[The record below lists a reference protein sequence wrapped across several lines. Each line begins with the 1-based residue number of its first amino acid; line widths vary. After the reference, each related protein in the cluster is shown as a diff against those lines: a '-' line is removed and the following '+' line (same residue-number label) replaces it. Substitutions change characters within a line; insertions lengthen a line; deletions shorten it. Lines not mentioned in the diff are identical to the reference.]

1 MTQSLC
7 LQPLGDTCAE
17 TDPLDLV
24 TLPCTV
30 GRSRDC
36 DLQLNLDRISR
47 HHLRLRLDGEQ
58 LLVEDLGST
67 NGTFVNDERIHVPTL
82 LQPGDTLHIAD
93 YTFRLTSSDD
103 SDGTPAAR
111 SGKPDTLSGQTI
123 AGFTEESI
131 GFPVQ
136 APQFYEL
143 LNDALIEPLAAEA
156 DTNGQGDDAL
166 LILGRSRHPGLSAD
180 HDKLVEM
187 ARQLGEETRY
197 HALLRQLAAQ
207 AGDQAGIDHRL
218 IILPSDPIETED
230 IDLLIDELG
239 NLSNKYRR
247 LQLACLLD
255 ITPFDRPKLE
265 RLIDRLDRLGVAT
278 AARAD
283 AMASDADRDTADLD
297 IIPVSIPA
305 QLAATPLSELD

>member
-24 TLPCTV
+24 DLPCTV

-47 HHLRLRLDGEQ
+47 RHLRLQLDGEQ

-82 LQPGDTLHIAD
+82 LNPGDTLHIAD

-103 SDGTPAAR
+103 SDGTPASR
-111 SGKPDTLSGQTI
+111 SGKPGTLSGQTI

-143 LNDALIEPLAAEA
+143 LNDGLVEPLAAEA
-156 DTNGQGDDAL
+156 DTNGQGDEAV
-166 LILGRSRHPGLSAD
+166 LILGRSRHPGLNAD
-180 HDKLVEM
+180 HDKLVGM

-197 HALLRQLAAQ
+197 HALLRRQATQAA
-207 AGDQAGIDHRL
+207 DQAGVDHSL
-218 IILPSDPIETED
+218 IILPSDPIEAED
-230 IDLLIDELG
+230 IDLLVDELG
-239 NLSNKYRR
+239 GLAHAHRR

-255 ITPFDRPKLE
+255 IRPFDRPTLE
-265 RLIDRLDRLGVAT
+265 RLIERLDRHGITT

-283 AMASDADRDTADLD
+283 AVASHADRDVARLD
-297 IIPVSIPA
+297 ILPVRIGK
-305 QLAATPLSELD
+305 QLEARPVTELD